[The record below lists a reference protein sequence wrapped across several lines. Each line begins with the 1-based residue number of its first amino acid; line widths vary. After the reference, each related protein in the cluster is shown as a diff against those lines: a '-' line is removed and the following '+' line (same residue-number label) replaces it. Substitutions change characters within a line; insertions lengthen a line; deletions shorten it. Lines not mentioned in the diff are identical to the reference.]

1 MGKKVPMALSD
12 EERARLEKL
21 EQELAASDP
30 DLYRKLQSGVAS
42 SKVSSQHVYG
52 VLIALAGVAVVIAGV
67 LTELTIVGVL
77 GFVLTIA
84 GAYCF
89 LYGIPK
95 RTRTSDPPL

>member
-30 DLYRKLQSGVAS
+30 GFYRKLQSGVLN
-42 SKVSSQHVYG
+42 SKASSQHVYG
-52 VLIALAGVAVVIAGV
+52 ILTTLAGVAVVIAGAV
-67 LTELTIVGVL
+67 TEITIIGAL

-84 GAYCF
+84 GAYWF
-89 LYGIPK
+89 LYGLPK
-95 RTRTSDPPL
+95 RTRAGDPPL